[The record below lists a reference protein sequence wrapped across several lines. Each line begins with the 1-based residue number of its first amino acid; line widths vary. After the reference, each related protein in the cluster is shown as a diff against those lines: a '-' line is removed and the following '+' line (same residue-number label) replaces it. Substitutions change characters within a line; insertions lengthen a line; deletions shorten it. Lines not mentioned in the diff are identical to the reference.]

1 MNIGILNPG
10 KMGVVIAQS
19 MSNSGQAVHWIS
31 AGRSDA
37 TRQRAEAAGL
47 IELSSGRDMVATC
60 QAIVSVCPPHA
71 AVDVAEMVIEAGF
84 SGLYVDANAIAPRT
98 AKQIGTLLAAA
109 NTDIEFVDGG
119 IIGLPPTARN
129 QSWLYLSGPKA
140 EQVAGWFTAGPHEV
154 QVINDQI
161 GAASAMKMCYAA
173 NTKGTQAL
181 VTAIM
186 GAADEMGVLDHLTEM
201 WERHFPGFADQRKE
215 AAVRVAY
222 NKAWRF
228 AGEMEE
234 MEKAWQDVG
243 VPSGFFEAAAE
254 VYQRIGHLR
263 ESAEEPSL
271 ETVLQEV
278 RKPKA

>member
-19 MSNSGQAVHWIS
+19 MANSGQTVHWIS

-37 TRQRAEAAGL
+37 TRQRAEAADL
-47 IELSSGRDMVATC
+47 TELTSGAEMVETC
-60 QAIVSVCPPHA
+60 EAIVSVCPPHA
-71 AVDVAEMVIEAGF
+71 AIDVAEMVIDAGF

-98 AKQIGTLLAAA
+98 SKQIGGLLEAAG
-109 NTDIEFVDGG
+109 IEFVDGG
-119 IIGLPPTARN
+119 IIGHPPTERN

-140 EQVAGWFTAGPHEV
+140 ELVAKWFEAGPHEA

-173 NTKGTQAL
+173 NTKGTNAL

-186 GAADEMGVLDHLTEM
+186 GAAYEMGVLDHLVEM
-201 WERHFPGFADQRKE
+201 WDRHFPGFAEQRQK
-215 AAVRVAY
+215 ASVSVAY

-234 MEKAWQDVG
+234 MAKTWEDAG
-243 VPSGFFEAAAE
+243 VPNGFFEAAAE
-254 VYQRIGHLR
+254 VYHRIGHLR
-263 ESAEEPSL
+263 ESDGEQTL
-271 ETVLQEV
+271 ETVLKEV
-278 RKPKA
+278 KTGNR

>member
-19 MSNSGQAVHWIS
+19 MRNSGHTVHWIS

-47 IELSSGRDMVATC
+47 TELTSGAEMTDTC
-60 QAIVSVCPPHA
+60 EAIVSVCPPHA
-71 AVDVAEMVIEAGF
+71 AVDVAEMVVDAGF

-98 AKQIGTLLAAA
+98 TKHIGGLMKTAKI
-109 NTDIEFVDGG
+109 DYVDGG
-119 IIGLPPTARN
+119 IIGLPPTERN

-140 EQVAGWFTAGPHEV
+140 ELVSSWFHAGPHEV

-161 GAASAMKMCYAA
+161 GSASAMKMCYAA
-173 NTKGTQAL
+173 NTKGTNAL

-186 GAADEMGVLDHLTEM
+186 GAAYEMGVLENLVEM
-201 WERHFPGFADQRKE
+201 WDRHFPGFAEQRKK
-215 AAVRVAY
+215 AAVSVAY

-234 MEKAWQDVG
+234 MAKAWEDAG
-243 VPSGFFEAAAE
+243 IPNGFFEAAAD
-254 VYQRIGHLR
+254 VYHRIGHLR
-263 ESAEEPSL
+263 ESEDEQSL

-278 RKPKA
+278 RK